1 MSARLVLAGIAL
13 AAAVLPAAGCRR
25 RPPPPP
31 PESADSTNAAF
42 LATDTLIFDDFSSR
56 VNWSGLG
63 FTGVRFSKM
72 RGEVVL
78 KGDAVTGMTVVLD
91 AASLVQMSALRSE
104 NDPGGATYLDAA
116 RYPEVVFRLDSA
128 RPDTSGGSNSALL
141 DGQLTLWGET
151 RPLTV
156 PASVRITATPVGTE
170 VRRSVAINTSFVLTS
185 AQWDSTGAHRT
196 GPIEVRAT
204 LIARPRDASAPGGSI
219 RAMQRYQDSLRS
231 IPGGAPD
238 SVAID

>member
-13 AAAVLPAAGCRR
+13 AAAVFPVAGCRR

-42 LATDTLIFDDFSSR
+42 LATDTLVFDDFSSR
-56 VNWSGLG
+56 VRWAGVG
-63 FTGVRFSKM
+63 FTDVRFSKM

-78 KGDAVTGMTVVLD
+78 TGEALTGMTLVLD
-91 AASLVQMSALRSE
+91 AASLVQMSALRSSS
-104 NDPGGATYLDAA
+104 DPASAAFLDAA
-116 RYPEVVFRLDSA
+116 RHPEVVFRLDAA
-128 RPDTSGGSNSALL
+128 RPDTTGGSSAALL
-141 DGQLTLWGET
+141 DGKLTLWGET

-170 VRRSVAINTSFVLTS
+170 VRRSVAINASFVLTS

-231 IPGGAPD
+231 IPGGAAD
-238 SVAID
+238 SIPID